1 MGVKMNQIISMKNV
15 GKQYIIGEITIDALK
30 DVSFTIDE
38 GEFVIILGASGAG
51 KTTLLNILGGMDSAT
66 SGDVMVGDEN
76 IRLYNDNQLT
86 RYRRDKVGFVFQ
98 FYNLIPNLN
107 AFENV
112 EFAAEVCKNH
122 LDPREVLARVGLAER
137 AQNFPPQLSG
147 GEQQRVAIAR
157 AVAKNPLLLLCDEP
171 TGALDYQTG
180 KKVLSLL
187 AEVNMTYHKTVV
199 LITHNSLLSPIADKV
214 IRVKSGQIE
223 SIEINPHKMDVKEL
237 EW

>member
-1 MGVKMNQIISMKNV
+1 MNTLISMKNV
-15 GKQYIIGEITIDALK
+15 GKQYTIGEITIDALK
-30 DVSFTIDE
+30 EVSFTITE

-66 SGDVMVGDEN
+66 AGEVIVGGEN

-86 RYRRDKVGFVFQ
+86 RYRRDKIGFVFQ
-98 FYNLIPNLN
+98 FYNLISNLN
-107 AFENV
+107 AYENV
-112 EFAAEVCKNH
+112 EFAAEVCNHH
-122 LDPREVLARVGLAER
+122 LDPGEVLARVGLEER

-180 KKVLSLL
+180 KNVLSLL
-187 AEVNMTYHKTVV
+187 AEVNQAYQKTVV
-199 LITHNSLLSPIADKV
+199 LITHNSLIAPIADKV
-214 IRVKSGQIE
+214 IRVKSGQLE
-223 SIEINPHKMDVKEL
+223 SIEINPHKKDVKEL

>member
-1 MGVKMNQIISMKNV
+1 MNPLISMKNV
-15 GKQYIIGEITIDALK
+15 GKQYTIGEITIDALR
-30 DVSFTIDE
+30 DVSFTINE

-66 SGDVMVGDEN
+66 AGEVMVGGEN
-76 IRLYNDNQLT
+76 IRQYNDSQLT
-86 RYRRDKVGFVFQ
+86 RYRRDKIGFVFQ
-98 FYNLIPNLN
+98 FYNLISNLN

-112 EFAAEVCKNH
+112 EFAAEVCKH
-122 LDPREVLARVGLAER
+122 PLDPGEVLARVGLAER

-147 GEQQRVAIAR
+147 GEQQRIAIAR

-180 KKVLSLL
+180 KKVLSML
-187 AEVNMTYHKTVV
+187 AEVNQSYQKTVV
-199 LITHNSLLSPIADKV
+199 LITHNSLIAPIADKV
-214 IRVKSGQIE
+214 IRVKSGQLE
-223 SIEINPHKMDVKEL
+223 SVEVNPNKTDVKEL

>member
-1 MGVKMNQIISMKNV
+1 MSSLIEMKNV
-15 GKQYIIGEITIDALK
+15 SKQYKIGEITIDALK
-30 DVSFTIDE
+30 DVNFTIDE

-51 KTTLLNILGGMDSAT
+51 KTTILNILGGMDSA
-66 SGDVMVGDEN
+66 SEGEVLIDDVN
-76 IRLYNDNQLT
+76 IRSFNDNQLT

-98 FYNLIPNLN
+98 FYNLISNLN
-107 AFENV
+107 AYENV

-122 LDPREVLARVGLAER
+122 LNPAEVLDRVGLKER
-137 AQNFPPQLSG
+137 AKNFPTQLSG

-171 TGALDYQTG
+171 TGALDYNTG
-180 KKVLSLL
+180 KNVLKLL
-187 AEVNMTYHKTVV
+187 AEINRVYNKTVV
-199 LITHNSLLSPIADKV
+199 LITHNSLISPIADKV

-223 SIEINPHKMDVKEL
+223 SITVNTQKAEVEGL

>member
-1 MGVKMNQIISMKNV
+1 MNQIISMKNV

-66 SGDVMVGDEN
+66 SGNVMVGGEN

-98 FYNLIPNLN
+98 FYNLISNLN

-187 AEVNMTYHKTVV
+187 AEVNMTYHKTIV

-223 SIEINPHKMDVKEL
+223 SIEINPHRMDVKEL

>member
-1 MGVKMNQIISMKNV
+1 MSSLIEMKNV
-15 GKQYIIGEITIDALK
+15 SKQYKIGEITINALK
-30 DVSFTIDE
+30 DVNFTIDE

-51 KTTLLNILGGMDSAT
+51 KTTILNILGGMDSA
-66 SGDVMVGDEN
+66 SEGEVLIDDVN
-76 IRLYNDNQLT
+76 IRSFNDNQLT

-98 FYNLIPNLN
+98 FYNLISNLN
-107 AFENV
+107 AYENV

-122 LDPREVLARVGLAER
+122 LDPAEVLERVGLEER
-137 AQNFPPQLSG
+137 AKNFPTQLSG

-171 TGALDYQTG
+171 TGALDYNTG
-180 KKVLSLL
+180 KNVLKLL
-187 AEVNMTYHKTVV
+187 AEINRVYNKTVV
-199 LITHNSLLSPIADKV
+199 LITHNSLISPIADKV

-223 SIEINPHKMDVKEL
+223 SITVNTQKAEVEGL

>member
-1 MGVKMNQIISMKNV
+1 MKNV

-66 SGDVMVGDEN
+66 SGNVMVGGEN

-98 FYNLIPNLN
+98 FYNLISNLN

-122 LDPREVLARVGLAER
+122 LDPREVLDRVGLAER

-187 AEVNMTYHKTVV
+187 VEVNMTYHKTIV

-223 SIEINPHKMDVKEL
+223 SIEINPHRMDVKEL

>member
-1 MGVKMNQIISMKNV
+1 MSIFIEMKHV
-15 GKQYIIGEITIDALK
+15 SKQYKIGEITIDALK
-30 DVSFTIDE
+30 DVNFTIHE

-51 KTTLLNILGGMDSAT
+51 KTTLLNILGGMDSA
-66 SGDVMVGDEN
+66 SDGEVLVGGEN

-86 RYRRDKVGFVFQ
+86 RFRRDKVGFVFQ
-98 FYNLIPNLN
+98 FYNLISNLN

-112 EFAAEVCKNH
+112 EFAAEVCKDH
-122 LDPREVLARVGLAER
+122 LDPADVLERVGLAER
-137 AQNFPPQLSG
+137 AKNFPTQLSG

-180 KKVLSLL
+180 KKVLALL
-187 AEVNMTYHKTVV
+187 AEINLMYQKTVI
-199 LITHNSLLSPIADKV
+199 LITHNSLIAPIADKV

-223 SIEINPHKMDVKEL
+223 DITVNSRKTRVEEL

>member
-1 MGVKMNQIISMKNV
+1 VSSLIEMKNV
-15 GKQYIIGEITIDALK
+15 SKQYKIGEITINALK
-30 DVSFTIDE
+30 DVNFTIDE

-51 KTTLLNILGGMDSAT
+51 KTTILNILGGMDSA
-66 SGDVMVGDEN
+66 SEGEVLIDDVN
-76 IRLYNDNQLT
+76 IRSFNDNQLT

-98 FYNLIPNLN
+98 FYNLISNLN
-107 AFENV
+107 AYENV

-122 LDPREVLARVGLAER
+122 LDPAEVLERVGLEER
-137 AQNFPPQLSG
+137 AKNFPTQLSG

-171 TGALDYQTG
+171 TGALDYNTG
-180 KKVLSLL
+180 KNVLKLL
-187 AEVNMTYHKTVV
+187 AEINRVYNKTVV
-199 LITHNSLLSPIADKV
+199 LITHNSLISPIADKV

-223 SIEINPHKMDVKEL
+223 SITVNTQKAEVEGL